1 MSDHTRRDVLRA
13 TVATVVSAIAAT
25 GREMDG
31 QTAARPNILW
41 LVSEDN
47 NPYLGCYGDKVA
59 HTPNID
65 GLAKRGLL
73 FKHVF
78 SAAPVC
84 APSRFGILTGVHPES
99 CAPANQMRATAA
111 LPPEIRTYP
120 EYLRGG
126 LRVLSSATVAEGAE
140 NQGHQRPSSATQD
153 RIALPLRPRTWQ
165 CLDLRARFTPPA
177 SRSEV
182 GDAQNANRFARR
194 PLQQWPTLR
203 WPRRRNR
210 PTGRAR
216 RSAPDQVPA
225 RWT

>member
-1 MSDHTRRDVLRA
+1 VQKRCLEGRRPFEELYDLQTDRDSVNNLAGLPAHAERLRTMRKA
-13 TVATVVSAIAAT
+13 LDEHMLAIVDNGFIPEGMPQEGYRNSRYTSAYPLARLMDLGAFEET
-25 GREMDG
+25 GEPVERL
-31 QTAARPNILW
+31 R
-41 LVSEDN
+41 LVD
-47 NPYLGCYGDKVA
+47 
-59 HTPNID
+59 
-65 GLAKRGLL
+65 
-73 FKHVF
+73 F
-78 SAAPVC
+78 
-84 APSRFGILTGVHPES
+84 
-99 CAPANQMRATAA
+99 M
-111 LPPEIRTYP
+111 
-120 EYLRGG
+120 
-126 LRVLSSATVAEGAE
+126 RVLSSATVAEGAE
-140 NQGHQRPSSATQD
+140 NQGHQRLSSATQD